1 MSVYQTE
8 PCPLLAGSWG
18 QNVTE
23 ETKKVKVG
31 FPHGPL
37 KQSILMVSISQ
48 RLVKTEC
55 VIVIFRLLLVNYR
68 RRVH

>member
-8 PCPLLAGSWG
+8 PFPLLAGSWG

-31 FPHGPL
+31 FPHAPL
-37 KQSILMVSISQ
+37 KQSILVSISQ
-48 RLVKTEC
+48 RLVKTER